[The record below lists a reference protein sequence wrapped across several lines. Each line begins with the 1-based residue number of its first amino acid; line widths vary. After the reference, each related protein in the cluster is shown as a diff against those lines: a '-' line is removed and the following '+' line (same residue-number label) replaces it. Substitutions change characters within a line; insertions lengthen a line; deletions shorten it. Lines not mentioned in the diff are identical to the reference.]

1 MDKDGTLNIIEQVKI
16 MIQSNDYN
24 MHDCEPYLERLNDTC
39 VTVLTDYNKALDEKN
54 VSIHEL
60 YHVRGR
66 LEDKKLK
73 VTTLE
78 KDLLLEKYARLLS
91 ET

>member
-39 VTVLTDYNKALDEKN
+39 DIILTDKNKALYEKN
-54 VSIHEL
+54 IATQKL
-60 YHVRGR
+60 YRVRGR